1 MNTALLKT
9 ELKYTMMETE
19 TVRDLMAKISSKI
32 GDSFMNKKQYVLL
45 PVYKNEMPKMRFL
58 PEISKYGGITT
69 A

>member
-1 MNTALLKT
+1 
-9 ELKYTMMETE
+9 MMETE